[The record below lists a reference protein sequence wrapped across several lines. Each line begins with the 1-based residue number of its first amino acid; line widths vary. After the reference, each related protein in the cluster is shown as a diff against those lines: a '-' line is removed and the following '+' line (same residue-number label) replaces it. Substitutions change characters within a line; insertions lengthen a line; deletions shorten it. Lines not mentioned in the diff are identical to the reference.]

1 MRYGLIADIHSNSE
15 ALTVALDTL
24 KKEGA
29 QEVLCLGDVIGYNA
43 TPREVI
49 TLLSENKVQCI
60 NGNHDRFLAGS
71 TPIDPSVRKETSH
84 VIEWTRG
91 VLGPEHSQFIGS
103 LPRQRIVDDSILM
116 VHGSPR
122 HEDEY
127 ILTLQGIRENIIFI
141 ENNYVGV
148 QVCLF
153 GHTHTPLCVARGLL
167 LSEFPA
173 TREVPLEANKVHLIN
188 PGSVGQPRDGCNKSS
203 FALLDTEAHK
213 VTYFREEYD
222 FKLTQKHIREAGI
235 DERMAKRLEAGR

>member
-1 MRYGLIADIHSNSE
+1 MRYGLIADIHSNCE

-29 QEVLCLGDVIGYNA
+29 QQILCLGDVIGYNA

-49 TLLSENKVQCI
+49 EQLQVHNVQCI

-71 TPIDPSVRKETSH
+71 TPIDPSVRKETAH
-84 VIEWTRG
+84 VIEWTRS
-91 VLGPEHSQFIGS
+91 VLGPDHGKFIS
-103 LPRQRIVDDSILM
+103 DLPRQRVIDDFILM

-127 ILTLQGIRENIIFI
+127 ILTLQGIRENIIFV
-141 ENNYVGV
+141 ENNYIGI

-167 LSEFPA
+167 MSEFPA
-173 TREVPLEANKVHLIN
+173 TKDVNLDPGKVHLIN
-188 PGSVGQPRDGCNKSS
+188 PGSVGQPRDGCNKAS
-203 FALLDTEAHK
+203 FALLDSEAHK
-213 VTYFREEYD
+213 VTYFRGEYD
-222 FKLTQKHIREAGI
+222 FKLTQRHIREAGI